1 MPRVVNNNI
10 LAGVS
15 GKLGNNIVIR
25 QSARG
30 IVMANKPKK
39 RSTAVTESQLV
50 VRDRFQ
56 EASFYA
62 REQTSRP
69 ESLAIYK
76 TGVTLK
82 LNSAYLVAVS
92 DYLKKPRITAFNAS
106 AYSGAV
112 GDLIKVRASD
122 DFRVVSVT
130 LVITAASGE
139 VLERG
144 EAVFTSLG
152 GLMDWIY
159 TTKVANPSV
168 AGTTIAVIATDL
180 PGNETSKTYTL

>member
-1 MPRVVNNNI
+1 
-10 LAGVS
+10 
-15 GKLGNNIVIR
+15 
-25 QSARG
+25 
-30 IVMANKPKK
+30 VMANKPKK
-39 RSTAVTESQLV
+39 SSKKVTESQLV
-50 VRDRFQ
+50 VRDRFA

-62 REQTSRP
+62 REQMSRP

-76 TGVTLK
+76 TGVTPK
-82 LNSAYLVAVS
+82 LNSAYMVAVS
-92 DYLKKPRITAFNAS
+92 DYLKRPRITAFNAS

-130 LVITAASGE
+130 LVISAASGE

-152 GLMDWIY
+152 GLMDCIY

-168 AGTTIAVIATDL
+168 AGTTIEVIVTDL